1 MHHSEERRKLWSEIR
16 KGTGCG
22 DDNPMFGKTHTNDT
36 KQKLREANLG
46 SKNPFF
52 NKHHSEESK
61 RKISESHKGLK
72 PVLGRKWFTNGVECV
87 LAETCPDGFQPGRI
101 VKS

>member
-1 MHHSEERRKLWSEIR
+1 MTYALFFMANCKKDDMKLSSKQYEKARLDYSTYKSEDM
-16 KGTGCG
+16 KGS
-22 DDNPMFGKTHTNDT
+22 N
-36 KQKLREANLG
+36 
-46 SKNPFF
+46 NPFF
-52 NKHHSEESK
+52 GMHHSEESK

-72 PVLGRKWFTNGVECV
+72 PVLGRKWFTNGVECA